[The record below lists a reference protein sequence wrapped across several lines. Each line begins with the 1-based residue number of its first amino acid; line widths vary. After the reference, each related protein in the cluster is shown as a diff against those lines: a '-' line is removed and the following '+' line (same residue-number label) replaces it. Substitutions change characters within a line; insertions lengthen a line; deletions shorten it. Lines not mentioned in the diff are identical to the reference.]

1 MEKFYSSAGRKTR
14 IWKRCSLKPSLC
26 PTGNIREQLIPI
38 CTLILAPFLPAR
50 GNPQIIINK
59 RMQKEIVMDQV
70 LNYASGDS
78 GLIPISAGDFSGD
91 LGLPSL
97 CFSSQWMKPG
107 VSSSVFIHHCLAN

>member
-1 MEKFYSSAGRKTR
+1 
-14 IWKRCSLKPSLC
+14 
-26 PTGNIREQLIPI
+26 
-38 CTLILAPFLPAR
+38 
-50 GNPQIIINK
+50 
-59 RMQKEIVMDQV
+59 MQKEIVMDQV

-107 VSSSVFIHHCLAN
+107 VSSSVFIHHCLAH